1 MSDCNAGCTWEH
13 PAEEPNRQT
22 IDALFVVMELLDD
35 VKDWCLLR
43 IEELDS

>member
-1 MSDCNAGCTWEH
+1 MEN
-13 PAEEPNRQT
+13 EERMRDVQEM
-22 IDALFVVMELLDD
+22 IDNLFVVMGLLDD